1 METRSNWLMVSV
13 VVGLL
18 TAAALSIVL
27 WFLQARAAEGPTY
40 EIRFERSVE
49 GLQKGSGVDLL
60 GVRVG
65 HVTDLRLQPGNPGLV
80 LVRFALTRDAPLRQ
94 GVTASIERSL
104 LDGSAT
110 IRLEGGGDRGPLL
123 AAGPGQPFAVVP
135 VKSGGAIGGDLD
147 PTTFIARMSSI
158 SGSLSQ
164 ELGPSG
170 QRNIEQRL
178 GELSRRSEAW
188 EGEVGRIAGRIAQ
201 PERIRAFRRPIAEAA
216 DEAERIGRG
225 LAPAA
230 GGIPDKLARPLD
242 KAQRTAESLE
252 RSISRARPRIRR
264 LEKDAREAAETLR
277 SLRNPIRQA
286 GDVAEKIEREGLRS
300 NELPDYHPPASETR

>member
-1 METRSNWLMVSV
+1 MVSV

-49 GLQKGSGVDLL
+49 GLQNGSGVDLL

-65 HVTDLRLQPGNPGLV
+65 RVTDLRLQPGNPGLV

-135 VKSGGAIGGDLD
+135 VK
-147 PTTFIARMSSI
+147 R
-158 SGSLSQ
+158 
-164 ELGPSG
+164 
-170 QRNIEQRL
+170 
-178 GELSRRSEAW
+178 
-188 EGEVGRIAGRIAQ
+188 EV
-201 PERIRAFRRPIAEAA
+201 
-216 DEAERIGRG
+216 
-225 LAPAA
+225 
-230 GGIPDKLARPLD
+230 
-242 KAQRTAESLE
+242 
-252 RSISRARPRIRR
+252 
-264 LEKDAREAAETLR
+264 
-277 SLRNPIRQA
+277 
-286 GDVAEKIEREGLRS
+286 
-300 NELPDYHPPASETR
+300 